1 MEEKE
6 EEEEERLYLRSETRK
21 RVQSNEVEAGIS
33 GATQGVFVHNRY
45 S

>member
-1 MEEKE
+1 VEEQE
-6 EEEEERLYLRSETRK
+6 EEEQETLYLRSETRK

-33 GATQGVFVHNRY
+33 GATEGVFVHNRY